1 MYRKIFDTVNV
12 IDGQSK
18 VTDWLHKLMLED
30 ENSLYKI
37 DIKVSKRRV
46 SDKERC
52 IERKENT

>member
-30 ENSLYKI
+30 ENSL
-37 DIKVSKRRV
+37 
-46 SDKERC
+46 
-52 IERKENT
+52 